1 MEKVVHKLAVCCLL
15 LFAYAGSVAAQN
27 DPLHVIKKGDHY
39 LAHVYDET
47 THDWVLQDN
56 YRFLAAPLQPN
67 GQLSLSA
74 TMPSIQLLRNT
85 DQIYYFYDWD
95 PDQYGAGVA
104 RGHRYQ
110 GVTSEA
116 DCGEGHSWDSDDQQ
130 CWEVYWVEYNGTW
143 QLSSESSYHIPAN
156 GAMYRA
162 VTITEYDEEIS
173 NESNL

>member
-47 THDWVLQDN
+47 THDWVLQDAATFDPTTCLWYSGNTVNVYGLHHNYYFIDGNDN

-85 DQIYYFYDWD
+85 D
-95 PDQYGAGVA
+95 
-104 RGHRYQ
+104 
-110 GVTSEA
+110 
-116 DCGEGHSWDSDDQQ
+116 
-130 CWEVYWVEYNGTW
+130 
-143 QLSSESSYHIPAN
+143 
-156 GAMYRA
+156 
-162 VTITEYDEEIS
+162 
-173 NESNL
+173 